1 ARSVSLPDA
10 AATRG
15 ALVGGGDAPRAEW
28 SRAPGT
34 TKATAG
40 QRGDSAVDTD
50 DNSVDFVVDT
60 PTPQSSGTEAPTD
73 PVEPVDP
80 VTVSIADIQGTG
92 DTTPLAGQTVIT
104 EGVVTAVFA
113 EGGFNGFYM
122 QTPGTGEL
130 KSAGDASDGIFV
142 YVGTSGTYPEIGE
155 SVTVTGTPA
164 EYYGMT
170 QLGSATFTEAPAPFE
185 AVTPVA
191 GPESR
196 GSPGCPPTPFRL
208 PGASR
213 SLARHA
219 PAADR

>member
-1 ARSVSLPDA
+1 
-10 AATRG
+10 
-15 ALVGGGDAPRAEW
+15 
-28 SRAPGT
+28 
-34 TKATAG
+34 
-40 QRGDSAVDTD
+40 
-50 DNSVDFVVDT
+50 
-60 PTPQSSGTEAPTD
+60 
-73 PVEPVDP
+73 
-80 VTVSIADIQGTG
+80 G

-185 AVTPVA
+185 EVTPVA
-191 GPESR
+191 IDTMPADPGIRESYE
-196 GSPGCPPTPFRL
+196 GMLLQPTGDYTVTNNYALNDF
-208 PGASR
+208 GEIG
-213 SLARHA
+213 
-219 PAADR
+219 

>member
-1 ARSVSLPDA
+1 AGGTAVWCGGKGSVALAAAAASRVDPVGRGDA
-10 AATRG
+10 A
-15 ALVGGGDAPRAEW
+15 RAEG
-28 SRAPGT
+28 SPAPAT
-34 TKATAG
+34 TNAISA
-40 QRGDSAVDTD
+40 QRVDSAVDTD

-142 YVGTSGTYPEIGE
+142 YVG
-155 SVTVTGTPA
+155 
-164 EYYGMT
+164 
-170 QLGSATFTEAPAPFE
+170 
-185 AVTPVA
+185 
-191 GPESR
+191 
-196 GSPGCPPTPFRL
+196 
-208 PGASR
+208 
-213 SLARHA
+213 
-219 PAADR
+219 